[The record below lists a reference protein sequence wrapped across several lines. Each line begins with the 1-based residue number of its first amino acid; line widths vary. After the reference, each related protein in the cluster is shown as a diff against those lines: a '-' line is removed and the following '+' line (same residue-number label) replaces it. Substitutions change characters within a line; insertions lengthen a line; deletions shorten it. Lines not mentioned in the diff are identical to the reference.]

1 MTLKSCRAR
10 IRISTRSGRV
20 AGSICAALAPDLK
33 RLLKD
38 DDEEGRAEISLSGSN
53 IIFRVET
60 GDLATLRASVN
71 SYLRLADASY
81 KCITTATT
89 GRQ

>member
-20 AGSICAALAPDLK
+20 AGSIRAALALDLK

-38 DDEEGRAEISLSGSN
+38 DEGGRAEISLSGSN

>member
-10 IRISTRSGRV
+10 IRISTSSGRV
-20 AGSICAALAPDLK
+20 AGSIRAALAPDLK
-33 RLLKD
+33 GLLKD
-38 DDEEGRAEISLSGSN
+38 DEGGRAEVSLSGSN

>member
-1 MTLKSCRAR
+1 LTLKSCRAR

-20 AGSICAALAPDLK
+20 AGSIRAALAPDLK

-38 DDEEGRAEISLSGSN
+38 DEGGRAEISLSGSN

>member
-1 MTLKSCRAR
+1 LKSCRAR

-20 AGSICAALAPDLK
+20 AGSIRAALAPDLK

-38 DDEEGRAEISLSGSN
+38 DDDEGGMAEISLSGSN

-81 KCITTATT
+81 KCIITATT